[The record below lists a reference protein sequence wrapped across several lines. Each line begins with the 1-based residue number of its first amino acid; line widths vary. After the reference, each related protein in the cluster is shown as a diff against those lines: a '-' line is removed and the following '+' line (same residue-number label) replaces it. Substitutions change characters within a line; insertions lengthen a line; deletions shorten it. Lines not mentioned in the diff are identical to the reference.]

1 MDEKTK
7 TNIALAVIGCS
18 FIIVLF
24 MLTVFCRSGVQDNR
38 DGTLEIRNQLEGA
51 VRTQMIDENGSRI
64 AVFSGNRH
72 LIIRKK
78 FEEFM
83 SKSSEI

>member
-1 MDEKTK
+1 MRNDNEIVPVCEKYALSVKEAAAYFNIGTK
-7 TNIALAVIGCS
+7 K
-18 FIIVLF
+18 
-24 MLTVFCRSGVQDNR
+24 
-38 DGTLEIRNQLEGA
+38 IRRL
-51 VRTQMIDENGSRI
+51 IDENGSRI